1 MPVELPTPQELR
13 EIAEG
18 LSLNLSNDD
27 LATFRGLMGASI
39 DALNQVDAMA
49 DELPAVKYP
58 RAPGTRPAPEDNPL
72 NAWYYRTSI
81 KGASHGTLKGKTVA
95 LKDNIMLA
103 NVPMMCGSATL
114 EGYVP
119 EIDATVA
126 ERILDA
132 GGEIAGKAHC
142 ELFCLSGGSHTNST
156 GPVHNPHRQG
166 YSAGGSSSGSAAL
179 VGAGAVDMAIGGD
192 QGGSIRIP
200 ASFCGVYGMKPTYG
214 LVPYTGVMPLEVF
227 VDHIGPMTA
236 SVADNATLLEAIAG
250 QDEYDPRQRNVE
262 THAYTE
268 SLGEGVK
275 GMRVGVLKEGFG
287 HPNSEAD
294 VDDCVRAAV
303 ARFESL
309 GATAEEVS
317 IPMHLDAQAIAMP
330 ILNHGIVQTMLQ
342 GDGFGGGRNDLYVT
356 SLMEYHRGWRERVN
370 EFSDNAKLWALM
382 GAYVTEREGMRY
394 YGKAV
399 NVSRRL
405 RAHYDAVLDEFDLV
419 LAPTLPIKAT
429 PLPRADA
436 SRVEKVDRAMEMF
449 ANTVAADI
457 THHPSMS
464 IPCGLRDGLPIG
476 LMLTAK
482 HFDEPSIYRA
492 AHAFEQSQDWKLM

>member
-1 MPVELPTPQELR
+1 MPIATPTPEELSAV
-13 EIAEG
+13 AEALG
-18 LSLNLSNDD
+18 LTLTDAD
-27 LATFRGLMGASI
+27 LHTFRDLMAPSI
-39 DALNQVDAMA
+39 AALNQVDEMA
-49 DELPAVKYP
+49 DELPRVKYP
-58 RAPGTRPAPEDNPL
+58 RQPGTRPAPANNPL
-72 NAWYYRTSI
+72 NAWYYRTRI
-81 KGASHGTLKGKTVA
+81 KGAPEGKLKGKTVA

-103 NVPMMCGSATL
+103 GVPMMCGSATL

-119 EIDATVA
+119 EIDATVV

-142 ELFCLSGGSHTNST
+142 EFFCLSGGSHTNSA
-156 GPVHNPHRQG
+156 GPVHNPHKHG

-179 VGAGAVDMAIGGD
+179 VGAGSVDMAIGGD

-227 VDHIGPMTA
+227 VDHVGPMTA

-250 QDEYDPRQRNVE
+250 ADDYDPRQQRVE

-268 SLGEGVK
+268 AIGREVN
-275 GMRVGVLKEGFG
+275 GMQIAVLKEGFG
-287 HPNSEAD
+287 HANSEAD
-294 VDDCVRAAV
+294 VDDCVRAA
-303 ARFESL
+303 AAQFESL
-309 GATAEEVS
+309 GATIREVS

-330 ILNHGIVQTMLQ
+330 ILNHGIVQTMLL

-356 SLMEYHRGWRERVN
+356 SLMAYHRGWRERIN
-370 EFSDNAKLWALM
+370 EFSDNGKLWALI
-382 GAYVTEREGMRY
+382 GAYVTEREGMRH

-405 RAHYDAVLDEFDLV
+405 RAAYDAVLDEFDLV
-419 LAPTLPIKAT
+419 LAPTLPITAT
-429 PLPRADA
+429 PLPGPDA
-436 SRVEKVDRAMEMF
+436 GRVEKVDRAMEMF

-464 IPCGLRDGLPIG
+464 IPCGLRDGLPVG

-482 HFDEPSIYRA
+482 HFDESSIYRA
-492 AHAFEQSQDWKLM
+492 AYAFEQSQDWRSR